1 MKKTTYDEYCR
12 KLTKLPEDSSESKNK
27 VDGHSHRK
35 INSKGYTKGELNY
48 TKFELNFRTAVY
60 GTVCT
65 VV

>member
-35 INSKGYTKGELNY
+35 INSKGYTKVELNY
-48 TKFELNFRTAVY
+48 TKF
-60 GTVCT
+60 
-65 VV
+65 